1 VTGLN
6 RILSFL
12 LVGFVLVGS
21 LLLAAPNS
29 TSAVLSDSL
38 LSFQRS
44 ESLVPVIV
52 ELSEPALLDHPVL
65 VETKFFQQ
73 SDREDQKEEL
83 HALQQQLIRSQ
94 QQWLV
99 NLQRKPI
106 SFFYRSSCQYVGNF
120 VNLWVKG
127 SDLQTLSK
135 QYDVQTVLLDW
146 EEKPFRKI
154 MSVSTGA
161 TKVWAGTSSLPKA
174 SGKNIKIGI
183 IDSGID
189 PNHPEFEKKIVKG
202 VDFTDDENYKEDG
215 IGHGT
220 HVAGISAGSGSSQN
234 GKGMAFDSLLYVYKV
249 FSKAGGGS
257 AGSDVFQALDMA
269 VADQLHVVN
278 LSLGHVSDAKAKE
291 SNMYYSIIQKVI
303 KAKVFV
309 VAAVGNSGARG
320 KEVPWPAGSPGVVE
334 DAFCIAAS
342 NDRKYS
348 PTLYSTDHSFQF
360 DALNEFSAQS
370 HFQLNCSELIDVS
383 YGRAEDYA
391 SKETEGKLFLISRGP
406 DQNPLSFSE
415 KYQIA
420 LSYHPK
426 GVIFSSPTSLPK
438 EFLQDL
444 SQEMNRSG
452 ANIPVLMVRLQD
464 AQTLLEKSADA
475 NACLY
480 QADNGLSIADF
491 SSMGPSSDGVF
502 KPELSAPG
510 VDILSTIPKK
520 YGSYVSWSG
529 TSMATPSVTGLI
541 ALVKELKPDW
551 SINQIKSAFM
561 NNADLIM
568 NEINQEPITFTLQ
581 GAGQARV
588 DKALATEAFLSPR
601 AFIVESQDQFS
612 QEITIQ
618 NAKSTDIVIS
628 SIKTELYGLAKNDL
642 IQIQYPTKA
651 ISLKPSETAKITF
664 QFTIQREQ
672 FKRSKYE
679 GNIWLNQMHI
689 PFIIYRDTTEIEN
702 FNAIK
707 NPVSDLQIEKADLF
721 SCDAKTTNRIEFAF
735 NTGSE
740 QKFEGEIQYSNFG
753 TIKLF
758 LCDEQGLEWVVKP
771 IIEYKQC
778 PVGCYAFDWDYQ
790 DYIRQNSIPDGNY
803 RLKITSSASQSF
815 ELLSAPIHVYDSPEP
830 DLGSLFVGLPRY
842 QQPESEI
849 TFHISAVM
857 KENFEEIEYTWNYD
871 DSRIRIENVTLNPMI
886 KTNEPPVMK
895 SNYVKIVVPSSGLP
909 LNQRFE
915 IASVRA
921 VTLKKLGT
929 AALSHKISVKS
940 PGQKQKIRI
949 QGYLPEVI
957 LSKKG
962 ELNADVNKDGKTDLT
977 DFFAIT
983 KRIGLE
989 YSQPDFQSVYDI
1001 NQDKTIDMLD
1011 YEAWHQEFAAY

>member
-1 VTGLN
+1 MN
-6 RILSFL
+6 RIFSFL
-12 LVGFVLVGS
+12 LVGLIFFGS
-21 LLLAAPNS
+21 VFFIKPVDV
-29 TSAVLSDSL
+29 SAVLSDSL
-38 LSFQRS
+38 LSYLRS
-44 ESLVPVIV
+44 DGLVPVIV
-52 ELSEPALLDHPVL
+52 ELSQPGLLDNPYVIQSHY
-65 VETKFFQQ
+65 FQKIHL
-73 SDREDQKEEL
+73 DEEKKEL
-83 HALQQQLIRSQ
+83 HTLQQQLQESQ
-94 QQWLV
+94 EQWLI

-106 SFFYRSSCQYVGNF
+106 SFFYRSSCQYIGNF

-127 SDLQTLSK
+127 SDLLSLSK
-135 QYDVQTVLLDW
+135 QNGVRAILLDW
-146 EEKPFRKI
+146 EEKPLRKI

-161 TKVWAGTSSLPKA
+161 TKIWAGSPLPKA

-202 VDFTDDENYKEDG
+202 IDFTDDENYKEDG

-249 FSKAGGGS
+249 FSKVGGGS

-291 SNMYYSIIQKVI
+291 SNIYHSIIQKVI
-303 KAKVFV
+303 QANVFV

-348 PTLYSTDHSFQF
+348 PTLYSTEHSFQYE
-360 DALNEFSAQS
+360 ALNEIPAQD
-370 HFQLNCSELIDVS
+370 HFQLNCSELLDVS
-383 YGRAEDYA
+383 FGRVEDYA
-391 SKETEGKLFLISRGP
+391 NKETDGKVFLISRGP
-406 DQNPLSFSE
+406 DHNPLSFSE
-415 KYQIA
+415 KYRIA
-420 LSYHPK
+420 LTYHPK
-426 GVIFSSPTSLPK
+426 SIIFTSPKSLPK
-438 EFLQDL
+438 DFLPEL
-444 SQEMNRSG
+444 SKEIDQSG
-452 ANIPVLMVRLQD
+452 LNIPVLLIQQED
-464 AQTLLEKSADA
+464 ADTLLDKSEQA
-475 NACLY
+475 NACFY

-520 YGSYVSWSG
+520 YGLYVSWSG

-551 SINQIKSAFM
+551 KINQIKSAFM
-561 NNADLIM
+561 NNADIIM

-588 DKALATEAFLSPR
+588 DKAIATEAFLTPR
-601 AFIVESQDQFS
+601 AFIVESQDQYT

-618 NAKSTDIVIS
+618 NAKSSEIMIS
-628 SIKTELYGLAKNDL
+628 SIKTEVYGLAKNDL
-642 IQIQYPTKA
+642 IQIQHPTKT
-651 ISLKPSETAKITF
+651 ISLKPFESAKITF

-689 PFIIYRDTTEIEN
+689 PFIIYKDTTEIEN
-702 FNAIK
+702 RNAVK
-707 NPVSDLQIEKADLF
+707 NPISDLQIEKSDLF

-753 TIKLF
+753 TIKLY
-758 LCDEQGLEWVVKP
+758 LCDDQGLEWISKP

-778 PVGCYAFDWDYQ
+778 PVGCYSFEWEYQ
-790 DYIRQNSIPDGNY
+790 NYIRQNSIPDGNY
-803 RLKITSSASQSF
+803 RLKIISSASQSF
-815 ELLSAPIHVYDSPEP
+815 ELLSSPMRVYDSPEP
-830 DLGSLFVGLPRY
+830 DLGSLFLGIPKY
-842 QQPESEI
+842 QLPESRVS
-849 TFHISAVM
+849 FQLSAIM
-857 KENFEEIEYTWNYD
+857 TENFEEIEYTWYYD
-871 DSRIRIENVTLNPMI
+871 DSRISIESIILNPLI
-886 KTNEPPVMK
+886 KTTEPPVMK
-895 SNYVKIVVPSSGLP
+895 SNYVKIIVPSSGLP
-909 LNQRFE
+909 LHERFA
-915 IASVRA
+915 IASIRA
-921 VTLKKLGT
+921 VTMKKLGT
-929 AALSHKISVKS
+929 AIASHKILVKS

-949 QGYLPEVI
+949 HGYLPEVMI
-957 LSKKG
+957 TKKG
-962 ELNADVNKDGKTDLT
+962 ELNADVNQDGKTDIT
-977 DFFAIT
+977 DFFAIS
-983 KRIGLE
+983 KQIGLDFT
-989 YSQPDFQSVYDI
+989 QPGYNSVYDI
-1001 NQDKTIDMLD
+1001 NQDKYVDLLD
-1011 YEAWHQEFAAY
+1011 YEAWHKEFTGL